1 MRVCVLQ
8 QIRVLGVCNWKG
20 ALFYFPAMCMCVRV
34 CLFVCV
40 CICVC
45 MCVSVYVCASVYVC
59 VSVYMCVC
67 VFVCVCVAGTRVQSY
82 TASLSNT

>member
-1 MRVCVLQ
+1 MTEAHLYFISLLCVCV
-8 QIRVLGVCNWKG
+8 
-20 ALFYFPAMCMCVRV
+20 
-34 CLFVCV
+34 FVSV
-40 CICVC
+40 YL
-45 MCVSVYVCASVYVC
+45 CVSVYVCASVYVC